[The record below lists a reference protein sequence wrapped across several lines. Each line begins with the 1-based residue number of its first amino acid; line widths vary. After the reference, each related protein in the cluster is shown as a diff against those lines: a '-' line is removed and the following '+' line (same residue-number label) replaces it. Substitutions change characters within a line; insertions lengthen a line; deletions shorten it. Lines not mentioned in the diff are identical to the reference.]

1 MDRYQISTLW
11 KRQNLIRNIS
21 QIDSDLAEIAKK
33 A

>member
-11 KRQNLIRNIS
+11 KRQNLMQNIS
-21 QIDSDLAEIAKK
+21 QIDSDLSEIAKK